1 MEFGFMYGRI
11 TWTIGTE
18 KKRKLEAFEMRGV
31 EKRLRLN
38 GQNNNRRITEQNK
51 AKTRTFARCKS
62 QKEHYDRAFTTS

>member
-38 GQNNNRRITEQNK
+38 GQNNNRRITE
-51 AKTRTFARCKS
+51 
-62 QKEHYDRAFTTS
+62 